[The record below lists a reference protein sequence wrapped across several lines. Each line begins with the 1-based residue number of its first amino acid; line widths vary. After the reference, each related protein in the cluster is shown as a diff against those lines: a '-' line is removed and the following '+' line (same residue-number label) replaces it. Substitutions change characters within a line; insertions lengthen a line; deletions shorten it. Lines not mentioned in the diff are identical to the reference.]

1 MSAPSWGERVVFAD
15 DGGVVAVIL
24 VRGHDRESAVAGRKD
39 DDDYQRVA
47 ARLKAKACASARD
60 IDPAP
65 V

>member
-1 MSAPSWGERVVFAD
+1 MPSPA
-15 DGGVVAVIL
+15 
-24 VRGHDRESAVAGRKD
+24 RKMTMATM
-39 DDDYQRVA
+39 RVA